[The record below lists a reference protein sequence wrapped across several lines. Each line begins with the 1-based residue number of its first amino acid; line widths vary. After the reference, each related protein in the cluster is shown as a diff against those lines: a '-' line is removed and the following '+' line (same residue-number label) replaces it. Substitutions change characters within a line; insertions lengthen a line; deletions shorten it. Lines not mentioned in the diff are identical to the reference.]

1 MALNLSTLYRIKEL
15 YIASTMRRQI
25 KPSIRDGD
33 NKLTT
38 TSNILFNLVL
48 LSVGPVNSSNIIVSA
63 MISMAVLFYQMVG
76 EKQRNMDLAEVRP
89 NPP

>member
-1 MALNLSTLYRIKEL
+1 MALNLSSLYRIKEL

-89 NPP
+89 TPQ